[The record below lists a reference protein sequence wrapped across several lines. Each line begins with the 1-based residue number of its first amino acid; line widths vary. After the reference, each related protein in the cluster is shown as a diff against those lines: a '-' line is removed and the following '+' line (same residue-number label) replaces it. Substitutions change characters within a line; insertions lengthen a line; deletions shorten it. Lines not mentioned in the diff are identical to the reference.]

1 MRPDCQT
8 GRRFVDYYT
17 CKFQKVFSTSS
28 PQASMLEDLI
38 DPCISKL
45 ENKELTR
52 VPTED
57 EIRNELFEINPIKSL
72 DPDGMPRLFYRNY

>member
-1 MRPDCQT
+1 MRLDCQT

-17 CKFQKVFSTSS
+17 CKFQEVFCTSS

-52 VPTED
+52 V
-57 EIRNELFEINPIKSL
+57 RNVVYEINPIKSL
-72 DPDGMPRLFYRNY
+72 DPDGMPRLFYRHY

>member
-1 MRPDCQT
+1 
-8 GRRFVDYYT
+8 
-17 CKFQKVFSTSS
+17 
-28 PQASMLEDLI
+28 MLEDLI
-38 DPCISKL
+38 EPCISKL